1 MPLTCTETAREARPE
16 ATCRAGYAP
25 STSLVPAGAPEPYGR
40 PVCHAG
46 RRDGRTR
53 GQRPAGQL
61 DALEHTPLA
70 IGCCAAAIYM
80 LAIGQTDPPPLDFVW
95 PWAVGPL
102 LGAALVIP
110 AVICYWTGSGMPV
123 ASGVSGS
130 AWTPWR
136 CWGSWPKARCAASP
150 PSLAEPGM
158 HELEHVR
165 PGQRDEVPM
174 GSRVAFGRYTLRS
187 PVRVC
192 LARWPRKRRLPGLTS
207 EFAAGHHGD
216 VSKCD
221 GREEC
226 PDRRDNRLAHHD
238 QENYGTGRAAQ
249 QAEDGK
255 DQPEGKGAECGRC
268 AADACSRVMV
278 ILASMRFTLL
288 CGVISAHLPALP
300 A

>member
-1 MPLTCTETAREARPE
+1 MPLRASARGPE
-16 ATCRAGYAP
+16 EFGRVDI
-25 STSLVPAGAPEPYGR
+25 LV
-40 PVCHAG
+40 
-46 RRDGRTR
+46 
-53 GQRPAGQL
+53 
-61 DALEHTPLA
+61 
-70 IGCCAAAIYM
+70 
-80 LAIGQTDPPPLDFVW
+80 
-95 PWAVGPL
+95 
-102 LGAALVIP
+102 
-110 AVICYWTGSGMPV
+110 S
-123 ASGVSGS
+123 S
-130 AWTPWR
+130 A
-136 CWGSWPKARCAASP
+136 AASP

-158 HELEHVR
+158 YELEHVR

-192 LARWPRKRRLPGLTS
+192 LARWPRKRRLLGLTS

-216 VSKCD
+216 VSNCD